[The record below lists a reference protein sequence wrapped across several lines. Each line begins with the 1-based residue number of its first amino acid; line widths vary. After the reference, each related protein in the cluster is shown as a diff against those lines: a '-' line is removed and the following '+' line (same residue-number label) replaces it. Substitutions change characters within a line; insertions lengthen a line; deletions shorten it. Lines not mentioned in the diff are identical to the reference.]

1 MRHSCAAVL
10 SIAILT
16 SYGFWHLLPP
26 QDFFQLHLFTD
37 LRFSLFCKVRRTKIN
52 TKKKKKP
59 TTMFSL
65 NFKCLSLIALLGISG
80 LVQSQAFL
88 GIAGS
93 KGLSQDSQQST
104 PKLYSVPDLPKITER
119 DHLSPGIV

>member
-1 MRHSCAAVL
+1 
-10 SIAILT
+10 
-16 SYGFWHLLPP
+16 
-26 QDFFQLHLFTD
+26 
-37 LRFSLFCKVRRTKIN
+37 
-52 TKKKKKP
+52 
-59 TTMFSL
+59 MFSL

-88 GIAGS
+88 GIPGS